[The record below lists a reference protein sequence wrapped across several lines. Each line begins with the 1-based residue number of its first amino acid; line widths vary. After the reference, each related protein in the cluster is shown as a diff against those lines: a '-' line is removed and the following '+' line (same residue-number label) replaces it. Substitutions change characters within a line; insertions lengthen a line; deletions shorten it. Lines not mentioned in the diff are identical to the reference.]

1 MRFFIPAANDHT
13 RAEDVYNAIAK
24 FAQAPI
30 TNKRIW
36 KLRWLDKGTN
46 LECEVGKPL
55 PSYYQTGKELV
66 LAIFDC
72 ENLYKI
78 CTLTH
83 GGVRGEPILVDKNS
97 QSSATYFSDDANTN
111 N

>member
-1 MRFFIPAANDHT
+1 MQFFIPAANDHT
-13 RAEDVYNAIAK
+13 RAEDVYKNIAK

-30 TNKRIW
+30 TEKRIW
-36 KLRWLDKGTN
+36 KLRWHDQQMN
-46 LECEVGKPL
+46 VECEVGKTL
-55 PSYYQTGKELV
+55 PSHYLTGKELV

-72 ENLYKI
+72 ENVYKI

-83 GGVRGEPILVDKNS
+83 GAVRGEPVVVEKNP
-97 QSSATYFSDDANTN
+97 QSIAIYFSETGN